1 MKDYWHA
8 ENHAPPVPAS
18 RPSRGNG
25 LHVRPAA
32 HWLVR
37 WQSGKAV
44 VMSQWYCPTM
54 SPW

>member
-1 MKDYWHA
+1 MTAYWHA
-8 ENHAPPVPAS
+8 ENQVFPPPAS
-18 RPSRGNG
+18 RASTGNG
-25 LHVRPAA
+25 LQVRPWL

-37 WQSGKAV
+37 WQRARAV